1 MKPRRSNQRN
11 RAMTLTELLVVVVVL
26 AVLVVVFLPA
36 FITDN
41 PRDPR
46 YFRINCVNN
55 LKQVGLAF
63 RIWADDN
70 NGKLPMEIPIA
81 NGGTMELA
89 ATGDVVSTFQ
99 IMSNELSTPK
109 ILFCPMDPNHDFAA
123 IRWTNFTAKNVSY
136 FIGLDANTNRSRELL
151 SGDDNF
157 AIGGVPVKSGLLEIS
172 TNAPITWTAARHK
185 FAGNIGLADGSVQ
198 QANDQLL
205 VQKMIESGLATNRL
219 AIP

>member
-1 MKPRRSNQRN
+1 MKPRRSNQSN
-11 RAMTLTELLVVVVVL
+11 QAMTLTEVLVVTVVL
-26 AVLVVVFLPA
+26 AVLVAVLLPA

-63 RIWADDN
+63 RMWSGDN
-70 NGKLPMEIPIA
+70 KDKFPMEIPIA
-81 NGGTMELA
+81 SGGTMELA
-89 ATGDVVSTFQ
+89 ANGDVVATFQ

-109 ILFCPMDPNHDFAA
+109 ILFCPADTNHVLAKNFGA
-123 IRWTNFTAKNVSY
+123 NFTTKNISY
-136 FIGLDANTNRSRELL
+136 FIGLDANTNRSQAFI

-157 AIGGVPVKSGLLEIS
+157 AVGGVPVKSGLLEIS
-172 TNAPITWTAARHK
+172 TNAPITWTATRHK

-205 VQKMIESGLATNRL
+205 VQKMIETGLATNRL

>member
-11 RAMTLTELLVVVVVL
+11 RAMTLTEVLMVFAILALL
-26 AVLVVVFLPA
+26 AVWLLPA
-36 FITDN
+36 LTARN
-41 PRDPR
+41 RRPMT
-46 YFRINCVNN
+46 INCVNN
-55 LKQVGLAF
+55 VKQIAVSFLM
-63 RIWADDN
+63 WAEDHND
-70 NGKLPMEIPIA
+70 KYPMEISTA

-99 IMSNELSTPK
+99 IMSNELNTPK